1 MNAKKFSDAMSE
13 LDTKYVDEALNYK
26 KKARKPVWV
35 KWGTMAAC
43 LCIILIGVFTLIPGT
58 RFWVDENEIISEGT
72 LPGALEIYPT
82 VMVNNHLYEWRKG
95 SAIVKELP
103 DDTVLYGDITHVEGN
118 TPQNNCEFV
127 STFDVTGEIYTIES
141 NPNLVYLKITTE
153 WLEDTIV
160 IFDLVE

>member
-1 MNAKKFSDAMSE
+1 MNAKKFSDAMNE

-26 KKARKPVWV
+26 KKAQKPVWV

-43 LCIILIGVFTLIPGT
+43 LCIILISVFILIPGT
-58 RFWVDENEIISEGT
+58 RFWVTENENVSEGT

-95 SAIVKELP
+95 AAIVKELP
-103 DDTVLYGDITHVEGN
+103 DDIVLYGDITHAEGN
-118 TPQNNCEFV
+118 APQNNCEFV
-127 STFDVTGEIYTIES
+127 STFDVAGEIYTIENNS
-141 NPNLVYLKITTE
+141 NLVYLKITTE

>member
-1 MNAKKFSDAMSE
+1 MKNEKLLDAIGSIDDNLVHNAVHDNF
-13 LDTKYVDEALNYK
+13 K
-26 KKARKPVWV
+26 KKKPVWV

-43 LCIILIGVFTLIPGT
+43 LCILLIGVFTLIPGT

-95 SAIVKELP
+95 AAIVKELP
-103 DDTVLYGDITHVEGN
+103 DDTVLYGDITHVEGKA
-118 TPQNNCEFV
+118 PQNNCEFV
-127 STFDVTGEIYTIES
+127 STFDITGEIYTIDNNS
-141 NPNLVYLKITTE
+141 DLVYLKITTE

-160 IFDLVE
+160 VFDLAE